1 MNKFEKLISDHAFWS
16 DEIKRLKEAGRDEF
30 EKCTSLDEHQLTCI
44 NMAYQDWVDDKSNGF
59 YSVDFEEVYAELVTR
74 GEICEH
80 CIELRKLRKQRI
92 AARRRLGQIR
102 SAITMAGRKIRVIS
116 EEIPA

>member
-1 MNKFEKLISDHAFWS
+1 MNKFEKLISDHAYWS
-16 DEIKRLKEAGRDEF
+16 DEVRRLRADGTAEF
-30 EKCTSLDEHQLTCI
+30 EKCKSLGEYQLTCI

-59 YSVDFEEVYAELVTR
+59 YSVDFEDVYAELVAR

-102 SAITMAGRKIRVIS
+102 SAITMAGRKIRAIS